1 MSSWLKKLNL
11 AGRQNKVNVILF
23 GPPGAGK
30 GTQAKNLVKKLNSFQ
45 ISTGDMLRDE
55 IQKNSEIGKKIVE
68 DMSDGR
74 FVSDEIVNSLIEKLI
89 FDPSKKNKLIFD
101 GYPRSLTQAK
111 NLEKLLEKT
120 NQKIDFVFFLNVN
133 KETIIKR
140 IEQRKTIENRSDD
153 DLNTIVKRYDK
164 YMETTKPVLD
174 FYSKNSNFYELDGST
189 KIEEITAKINS
200 FLNL

>member
-1 MSSWLKKLNL
+1 M
-11 AGRQNKVNVILF
+11 NVILF

-111 NLEKLLEKT
+111 NLEKL
-120 NQKIDFVFFLNVN
+120 
-133 KETIIKR
+133 
-140 IEQRKTIENRSDD
+140 
-153 DLNTIVKRYDK
+153 
-164 YMETTKPVLD
+164 
-174 FYSKNSNFYELDGST
+174 
-189 KIEEITAKINS
+189 
-200 FLNL
+200 